1 MRTSQLAEA
10 DGLRTF
16 AVIFDKGEEPHSGLT
31 SAARSLGLSAASLTA
46 IGAFSSATLAYFDP
60 ELMDYIDI
68 PIEEQVEV
76 LSMVGDVALAD
87 GEAEVH
93 AHVVV
98 GRRDGSTA
106 GGHLKEAR
114 VFPTLEVIIT
124 ESPTHLRKRHDRETG
139 LTLIDPASGGD

>member
-1 MRTSQLAEA
+1 MRARQLAEIE
-10 DGLRTF
+10 GMRTV
-16 AVIFDKGEEPHSGLT
+16 AVVFDKDEEPHSGLT
-31 SAARSLGLSAASLTA
+31 SVARSLGLSAASLTG

-60 ELMDYIDI
+60 QRMDYIDI

-76 LSMVGDVALAD
+76 LSMVGDVALSD

-139 LTLIDPASGGD
+139 LTLIDPESGGD